1 MTAATVTQLNKK
13 FAPHII
19 EEELLSAI
27 VFNKQKLTTF
37 IDEILPEFFNVS
49 DCKTIFKII
58 KMHFTKYSASP
69 KKNTTISYINKILGD
84 AEKRTSI
91 SSTIFDA
98 IDRIYDRKEFSD
110 DELSYIHDEILK
122 FIKTN
127 KIRDVIF
134 EGIQK
139 IDDPESFDEINE
151 KLKNAV
157 LWRIDE
163 NLGVDIREVKERYA
177 RQKEVME
184 AYMPTPWENL
194 NSVIGG
200 GFFAKTLNTFVAASS
215 VGKSI
220 ALDQIA
226 FHSWA
231 NLKKNVVLISLELSE
246 EIKSMRIDTHFTKL
260 FMSDLI
266 KRQKD
271 VENAYQSLDTGNARL
286 IIKEFPTSSVSSR
299 RIITFIEKLEMYS
312 DFKPDIIVIDYGD
325 ILLPNSMKK
334 NSMYEAGGEVSE
346 QLRGIGYHFNVPI
359 INATQFNRN
368 VADKPPQE
376 VSEYDIS
383 ESHKKM
389 MTNDNIIAIVATP
402 AMRAQG
408 QAAFKTLKA
417 RFGQKDYIVPMN
429 VSYETFT
436 FTEL

>member
-1 MTAATVTQLNKK
+1 MTATVTTLNKK
-13 FAPHII
+13 FSPHII

-27 VFNKQKLTTF
+27 VHNKQKLTTF
-37 IDEILPEFFNVS
+37 IDEVLPEFFNSS
-49 DCKTIFKII
+49 DCKIIFKII
-58 KMHFTKYSASP
+58 KTHFNKYSASP
-69 KKNTTISYINKILGD
+69 KKTTTISYINKFVND
-84 AEKRTSI
+84 AEKKISI
-91 SSTIFDA
+91 GSTIFNL
-98 IDRIYDRKEFSD
+98 IDRIYDRGEFSE
-110 DELSYIHDEILK
+110 DELLYIHDEILK

-163 NLGVDIREVKERYA
+163 NLGVNIRDVKERYA
-177 RQKEVME
+177 KQKEVME
-184 AYMPTPWENL
+184 AFLQTPWKTL
-194 NSVIGG
+194 NDVIGG

-231 NLKKNVVLISLELSE
+231 NMKKNVVLISLELSE
-246 EIKSMRIDTHFTKL
+246 EIKSMRIDTHFTKF
-260 FMSDLI
+260 FMTDLI

-271 VENAYQSLDTGNARL
+271 VEHAYSSLDTNDARL
-286 IIKEFPTSSVSSR
+286 IIKEFPTSSISSR
-299 RIITFIEKLEMYS
+299 RIISFIEKLSMYS
-312 DFKPDIIVIDYGD
+312 DFKPDLIVIDYGD
-325 ILLPNSMKK
+325 LILPNSLKK

-346 QLRGIGYHFNVPI
+346 QLRGIAYHFNVPVV
-359 INATQFNRN
+359 NATQFNRN
-368 VADKPPQE
+368 VADKPASE

-389 MTNDNIIAIVATP
+389 MTNDNVIAIIATP
-402 AMRAQG
+402 AMRSQG
-408 QAAFKTLKA
+408 QACFKTLKA
-417 RFGQKDYIVPMN
+417 RFGQKDFLIPMK

-436 FTEL
+436 FEEL